1 MIVLRRPP
9 TAVIAACVAVCLSAG
24 LGLSPPAS
32 AQRVCPPPPS
42 PDPVS
47 FGPPVVM
54 TVTTD
59 RGDYAFATELAR
71 SGAQKSRGMMFR
83 PTVAPDEAMLFV
95 FDDDA
100 PRSFFMRNTCAPL
113 DLVWVTK
120 DLEVAGVSADATPYD
135 ETSIPS
141 PEPVRFVWEI
151 AGGRAAAIGLKPGDR
166 LRFGAPLAAASDA
179 AADDAAAAGVSDAR
193 GEAPGRTP
201 SGRTAADEAAPE
213 PPGPRSP

>member
-1 MIVLRRPP
+1 MRHLSFWALAL
-9 TAVIAACVAVCLSAG
+9 TIAWSV
-24 LGLSPPAS
+24 LGLAASPAA
-32 AQRVCPPPPS
+32 AQRVCPPPPV

-47 FGPPVVM
+47 FGPPVLM

-59 RGDYAFATELAR
+59 TGAHRFATELAR
-71 SGAQKSRGMMFR
+71 TPAQKSRGMMFR
-83 PTVAPDEAMLFV
+83 PAVAADEAMLFI

-100 PRSFFMRNTCAPL
+100 PRSFFMRNTCASL

-135 ETSIPS
+135 ESSIPS

-166 LRFGAPLAAASDA
+166 LRFGPPSSPPSVGGDDAPLDA
-179 AADDAAAAGVSDAR
+179 NDAPL
-193 GEAPGRTP
+193 E
-201 SGRTAADEAAPE
+201 
-213 PPGPRSP
+213 